1 MPLSFFNSMN
11 RNSSKIIGVLSL
23 TLPIIQFFCTS
34 QLFIGAI
41 LILLS
46 FLSLFYTSFYSNKV
60 QQKNQIIL
68 LPLIL
73 ILLII
78 AWIFINPISAH
89 DFSIYL
95 AWSALF
101 IFFITTINY
110 DSNSLISIGVFLI
123 VILEIILLLISFF
136 NKTISFFPNN
146 SILSI
151 LLSSQFAFIA
161 PKMLSYIKNRVR
173 KKTNRQLLL
182 FSIVSLSYLFLFISS
197 GRAGLI
203 SFSLTIF
210 ILNINYFKRSIL
222 SKKIIIISITLILL
236 GSLFFVKLNSSNGRI
251 LIYKIVLTSIN
262 PIQFF
267 TGMGFGQ
274 FKVQYNHYQSDYF
287 SKHPINNSEALLADN
302 TYFAFNDPLQLIL
315 ELGII
320 GLAILVIFIKTL
332 RKKFI
337 SDLRNG
343 LLVNS
348 TLFGAYLCVFSFLSS
363 SLFSYPFQVP
373 NILPLFLLSLAIVFG
388 SIRQEAKM
396 TNDVKTPNVLRIKF
410 LLYAG
415 FSVFL
420 LFLGY
425 KFLNIHYKIKEAE
438 NFAKAGFKKKSIA
451 LYSNLSNDMIVD
463 GNIYYPFAMELA
475 KLNKTDSAIIVL
487 KKSIRYI
494 YNDHSALLLAK
505 LYYEKGLLNLA
516 ERFYKETVFINPKS
530 FRNRF
535 ALFTFYVE
543 TKQKDKSIYWGKS
556 ILELKPKVP
565 SESVANI
572 KNRTVDI
579 LQKIK

>member
-1 MPLSFFNSMN
+1 
-11 RNSSKIIGVLSL
+11 
-23 TLPIIQFFCTS
+23 
-34 QLFIGAI
+34 
-41 LILLS
+41 
-46 FLSLFYTSFYSNKV
+46 
-60 QQKNQIIL
+60 
-68 LPLIL
+68 
-73 ILLII
+73 
-78 AWIFINPISAH
+78 
-89 DFSIYL
+89 
-95 AWSALF
+95 
-101 IFFITTINY
+101 
-110 DSNSLISIGVFLI
+110 
-123 VILEIILLLISFF
+123 
-136 NKTISFFPNN
+136 
-146 SILSI
+146 
-151 LLSSQFAFIA
+151 
-161 PKMLSYIKNRVR
+161 
-173 KKTNRQLLL
+173 
-182 FSIVSLSYLFLFISS
+182 
-197 GRAGLI
+197 
-203 SFSLTIF
+203 
-210 ILNINYFKRSIL
+210 
-222 SKKIIIISITLILL
+222 
-236 GSLFFVKLNSSNGRI
+236 
-251 LIYKIVLTSIN
+251 
-262 PIQFF
+262 
-267 TGMGFGQ
+267 
-274 FKVQYNHYQSDYF
+274 
-287 SKHPINNSEALLADN
+287 
-302 TYFAFNDPLQLIL
+302 
-315 ELGII
+315 
-320 GLAILVIFIKTL
+320 
-332 RKKFI
+332 
-337 SDLRNG
+337 
-343 LLVNS
+343 
-348 TLFGAYLCVFSFLSS
+348 
-363 SLFSYPFQVP
+363 
-373 NILPLFLLSLAIVFG
+373 
-388 SIRQEAKM
+388 M

-530 FRNRF
+530 FRYRF